1 MGHIRRPARRRAPAP
16 EVAEVADLCRV
27 ALASGFTVLRAVAL
41 VAAHLDTPTAAAF
54 GRAVTDHDDDRGD
67 PGGSGVSGSP
77 VDALAALP
85 DELGEASRELCAAL
99 VAAARDGAPVLP
111 ALERVAFELRLQRR
125 LDAEVHAR
133 RTSVLLL
140 FPLVGC
146 VLPAFVLLAV
156 VPLVLGAL
164 AALPGATP

>member
-1 MGHIRRPARRRAPAP
+1 MSAWPWRRRWVAPAH

-27 ALASGFTVLRAVAL
+27 ALASGFTVLHAVAL
-41 VAAHLDTPTAAAF
+41 VAAHVPTRTAAAF
-54 GRAVTDHDDDRGD
+54 GRAVALDDDTD
-67 PGGSGVSGSP
+67 PAGSP
-77 VDALAALP
+77 VDALGDLVDSLGDAA
-85 DELGEASRELCAAL
+85 RELCAAL
-99 VAAARDGAPVLP
+99 VSAARDGAPVLP

-125 LDAEVHAR
+125 IEAEARAR

-164 AALPGATP
+164 ATLPGAAS